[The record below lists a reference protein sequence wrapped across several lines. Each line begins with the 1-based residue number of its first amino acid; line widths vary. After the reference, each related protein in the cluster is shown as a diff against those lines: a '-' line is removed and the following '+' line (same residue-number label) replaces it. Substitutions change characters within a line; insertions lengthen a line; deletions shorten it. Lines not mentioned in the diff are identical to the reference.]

1 MVLTQAFNG
10 AGDTI
15 TPTLINLLAFW
26 VVQIPVAYILAIHF
40 QMGPRGAFWWV
51 PTADLVFTTTALIM
65 FKRGSW
71 KKQKI

>member
-40 QMGPRGAFWWV
+40 QMGPRGAFWAV